1 MYTESEL
8 KDAIDELKN
17 GSHTIQNVSK
27 LAAVYTVLDHIS
39 IERGYP
45 TKTGN
50 EATNYGNY
58 YSNDYKADNS
68 NVIGLYGNTEFL
80 RMIKGKKPESVFLL
94 MDELMA
100 TLQLVDDALYNCVIN
115 RLDDITE

>member
-8 KDAIDELKN
+8 KEAIKELKN

-27 LAAVYTVLDHIS
+27 LAAVYTVLDHIG

-45 TKTGN
+45 TETDRAIDHN
-50 EATNYGNY
+50 NN

-68 NVIGLYGNTEFL
+68 NVIGYYGDTEFL
-80 RMIKGKKPESVFLL
+80 RMIKGKKTESVFML